1 MLSQGVDYFAMIL
14 GEKKKSIKRNK
25 KFMLILLTVMT
36 SHRKIMMIKS
46 CWELA
51 DIALVIV
58 AINRK

>member
-1 MLSQGVDYFAMIL
+1 MNKRK
-14 GEKKKSIKRNK
+14 EKRIKRNK
-25 KFMLILLTVMT
+25 KEIILILPRVMT
-36 SHRKIMMIKS
+36 SHRKSMMIIS